1 MDTGRHMCTEPT
13 SHTTSIVAATPP
25 ADAVAEPVKPDAR
38 RLARVACRRLHE
50 ADLCTQKRKVADE
63 GGAVNTAAGRVCKEA
78 VRVSRVMGAVAW
90 RARALQGC
98 GRAGG
103 RAHRWYQPTVDEDV
117 DVESRIRDRGWSR
130 DRKPRPVRVW
140 RMGPR
145 RLHARCRLCQS
156 RRGSGVEL
164 GRERAASRT
173 ASRTACTLWPPSSCT
188 TRPKASGNSCARR
201 SIDLCAQGRFGERR
215 DRIQKPCSLGRA
227 SRECA
232 GCLRTCLGQV
242 AERAQIAFKVL

>member
-1 MDTGRHMCTEPT
+1 MCTEPT

-164 GRERAASRT
+164 GR
-173 ASRTACTLWPPSSCT
+173 
-188 TRPKASGNSCARR
+188 ASGAENSIQNGVHALATVVMHNEAKGVGKQLRTTLHR
-201 SIDLCAQGRFGERR
+201 SAHVCAQGRFGERR
-215 DRIQKPCSLGRA
+215 DARSHAHSSTCGR
-227 SRECA
+227 CA
-232 GCLRTCLGQV
+232 GCCRSRARTAWPVGPKFLSRFG
-242 AERAQIAFKVL
+242 RKL